1 MSLNFRNY
9 LCLLMFSII
18 AAPVWAQQ
26 WQLDPETAPKFTI
39 TGTSTLS
46 DWEVVCPGVSDMPS
60 TITFNP
66 QKPEQIA
73 EFGFKVPV
81 ETMDGGRGS
90 SMNDKIKTAFVS
102 TENPYVQF
110 VQTQP
115 ASVTSAGSPGSFTI
129 NSTGTLSMAGMDK
142 TVTVQSKA
150 EVIDDALVIS
160 GFKNMKFSEFN
171 MTPPSAMFGQIKTHD
186 DIVVSY
192 ELRYIKQ

>member
-1 MSLNFRNY
+1 MSLNIRNY
-9 LCLLMFSII
+9 LCLLMFSIVV
-18 AAPVWAQQ
+18 APVWAQQ
-26 WQLDPETAPKFTI
+26 WQLDQENAPKFSI

-46 DWEVVCPGVSDMPS
+46 DWEVVCPGVSDMPAS
-60 TITFNP
+60 LTLDP
-66 QKPEQIA
+66 RKPEQIA
-73 EFGFKVPV
+73 AFGFKVPV

-115 ASVTSAGSPGSFTI
+115 ANVTSSGETGAYTI
-129 NSTGTLSMAGMDK
+129 NSTGTLSMAGIDK
-142 TVTVQSKA
+142 TVTVECTA
-150 EVIDDALVIS
+150 VVNDDTLVIS

-192 ELRYIKQ
+192 EFRYIKQ